1 MATVCDSA
9 EIRNART
16 VFPVHCY
23 CKKHGNKAI
32 NFQQLTI
39 FSGYFV
45 TKIGSLIIFGV
56 KIQIFLFLIEN
67 GQWSTLQFQ

>member
-16 VFPVHCY
+16 VFPVH

-45 TKIGSLIIFGV
+45 TKIRGLIIFGV
-56 KIQIFLFLIEN
+56 KIQIFLYLIEN